1 MREIMTDGQGAAT
14 MSPILQVPCR
24 VDYRP
29 ADSNGFSEW
38 TGRIDHLSATDCTI
52 RSAHRPESGAAL
64 ELRIYLP
71 ESTWPIRV
79 NRAIVAW
86 NHWGEFTV
94 EFKDLPAQDRDR
106 VRRCLIETSALT
118 GM

>member
-52 RSAHRPESGAAL
+52 RSAHRPDPGAAL